1 MTKPSLT
8 NTSDIPSFIYYLEVS
23 RHNSFLGYRPASFP
37 ACLHPRS
44 SAHRLY
50 FLIACTDSMPVCSAR
65 IKFLRKGRRKSK
77 DLVGIWEYPALVS
90 MVLLR
95 ARRIAFYTILLLP
108 AASPAC
114 LNHPEFFV
122 QNVFLG
128 DVFLPEC
135 SLTPSPEEIL

>member
-1 MTKPSLT
+1 
-8 NTSDIPSFIYYLEVS
+8 
-23 RHNSFLGYRPASFP
+23 
-37 ACLHPRS
+37 
-44 SAHRLY
+44 
-50 FLIACTDSMPVCSAR
+50 MPVCSAR

-108 AASPAC
+108 A
-114 LNHPEFFV
+114 EFFV